1 MTDLPTFVNE
11 PIGELRRASVRD
23 ELSEGM
29 ATLER
34 KLPLHVPVWIG
45 TGERH
50 GDEIASTDPGHP
62 ERLVANAASATKA
75 EVDEAVQT
83 AAAGFKRWS

>member
-29 ATLER
+29 AKLER
-34 KLPLHVPVWIG
+34 ELPLSVPVWIG
-45 TGERH
+45 DGQRQT
-50 GDEIASTDPGHP
+50 DELTSEDPGRP
-62 ERLVANAASATKA
+62 DRTVALSALATSD
-75 EVDEAVQT
+75 EVDQAVRT
-83 AAAGFKRWS
+83 ATAGFQR